1 MLFITVGEGIG
12 LIISDNFIGE
22 YISLGLLFIYI
33 SVIALST
40 PKPDKEH
47 AFWMDYLETHPDNPL
62 MVILRPLET
71 MNKVVR
77 SVRLLGILNLICGLY
92 AFFIAYLISYL
103 YF

>member
-1 MLFITVGEGIG
+1 
-12 LIISDNFIGE
+12 
-22 YISLGLLFIYI
+22 
-33 SVIALST
+33 
-40 PKPDKEH
+40 
-47 AFWMDYLETHPDNPL
+47 MDYLETHPDNPL